1 MKDVLQ
7 DLRAQVDKALEE
19 IMPPEGTHPGRLTSA
34 MRYSL
39 FAGGKRIR
47 PILALSAAQACGGGV
62 GDAMFAACAAELVH
76 TYSLIHDDLPAM
88 DDDDFRRGRPTCH
101 RAFDEGTAILAGDA
115 LLTMAFELLSVGKDG
130 PSLTAE
136 TRNRMVFELSRAAGW
151 KGMVGGQQIDMDSE
165 GQSPSQPVLEY
176 IHTHKTGAMIRCSVV
191 LGGLAVSAD
200 PGELK
205 ALERYGEKLGLA
217 FQVVDDILDVT
228 ATTDE
233 MGKDQG
239 SDAARGK
246 MTYTA
251 LFGLEE
257 ARVRAE
263 ELVQDAKDSLQGLR
277 QPDVL
282 SRIADYVLLR
292 RL

>member
-1 MKDVLQ
+1 
-7 DLRAQVDKALEE
+7 
-19 IMPPEGTHPGRLTSA
+19 
-34 MRYSL
+34 
-39 FAGGKRIR
+39 
-47 PILALSAAQACGGGV
+47 
-62 GDAMFAACAAELVH
+62 
-76 TYSLIHDDLPAM
+76 
-88 DDDDFRRGRPTCH
+88 
-101 RAFDEGTAILAGDA
+101 
-115 LLTMAFELLSVGKDG
+115 
-130 PSLTAE
+130 
-136 TRNRMVFELSRAAGW
+136 
-151 KGMVGGQQIDMDSE
+151 
-165 GQSPSQPVLEY
+165 
-176 IHTHKTGAMIRCSVV
+176 
-191 LGGLAVSAD
+191 
-200 PGELK
+200 LK